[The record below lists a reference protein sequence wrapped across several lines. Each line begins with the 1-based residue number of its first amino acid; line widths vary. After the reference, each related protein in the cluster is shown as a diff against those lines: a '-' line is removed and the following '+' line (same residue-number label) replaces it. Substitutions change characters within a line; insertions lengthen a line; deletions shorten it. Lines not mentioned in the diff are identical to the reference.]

1 VGTLFNEETLAKIL
15 REGVLKEGLP
25 GAQMPALAAVDLS
38 STSKILRRISPVKI
52 VEFEIALGNDASSG
66 AVSFHFEGDGWKLSG
81 FHLPAKAARALAE
94 TLPMK

>member
-1 VGTLFNEETLAKIL
+1 
-15 REGVLKEGLP
+15 
-25 GAQMPALAAVDLS
+25 
-38 STSKILRRISPVKI
+38 
-52 VEFEIALGNDASSG
+52 LGNDASSG